1 MPKAALVVGVHGVG
15 MLLAVFLGGALVGFL
30 LRRLRLGADELTES
44 GLYGAGRVIGQL
56 ERFLIYLA
64 VVANATTLI
73 VVVIGAKTVVRFPE
87 LTRRDDSTKPGEDRP
102 ASFVEYYLVGTLASL
117 AIGVTVPLLVQ
128 LLLTVTGYAL

>member
-1 MPKAALVVGVHGVG
+1 MPETAWIVVVHGAG
-15 MLLAVFLGGALVGFL
+15 MLLTVFLGGWLVGFTL
-30 LRRLRLGADELTES
+30 KRLRLGADELTES

-64 VVANATTLI
+64 VIANATTLI

-87 LTRRDDSTKPGEDRP
+87 LTRRNDSSQPGEDRP

-128 LLLTVTGYAL
+128 LVLHVTGFAL